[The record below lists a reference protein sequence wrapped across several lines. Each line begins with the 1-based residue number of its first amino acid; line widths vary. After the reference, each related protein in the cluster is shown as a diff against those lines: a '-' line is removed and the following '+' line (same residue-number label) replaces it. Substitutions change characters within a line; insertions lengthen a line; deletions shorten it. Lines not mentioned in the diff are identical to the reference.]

1 MATQGRKVQSI
12 EKASTLLDCFWTAQ
26 RPLALSE
33 LVQMTGW
40 AKSTIHGILST
51 MVDCAMVEQNPFD
64 GKYRLGYHLFELG
77 SAVHFSWDAVTVSK
91 PYLLHLVATLN
102 ESAYLARLTGNELL
116 LADCAE
122 PHVGFRVS
130 SESGTRMPLHCTS
143 QGKAILAFHPESEV
157 KMLLRHKEMTAL
169 TPNTITEWEPFRQQ
183 LARVRETGVAMERE
197 EYKRVEKKIHTYIP
211 ESSIVGV
218 LLEHAEDYAVIDSNN
233 RAVMQ
238 HEPLSWGVLGAKFV
252 HLGQRSQLGQLSDG
266 VLQEWIGSLSAHE
279 REEFSEALFEI
290 LSVSGKMRTLDDL
303 RNGGLVGG
311 AALLKG
317 YIGADEKKKHIIMET
332 FRRLAVDIKE
342 EVVHSAGEGIKSAT
356 HVFADLRK

>member
-12 EKASTLLDCFWTAQ
+12 EKASSLLDCFWTAQ

-183 LARVRETGVAMERE
+183 LARVREIGIALERE
-197 EYKRVEKKIHTYIP
+197 EYKLGLQSIAAPIFDNRGECIYAIG
-211 ESSIVGV
+211 IVG
-218 LLEHAEDYAVIDSNN
+218 LLHGDDRDYFDRTAKALREAAQAVSHD
-233 RAVMQ
+233 
-238 HEPLSWGVLGAKFV
+238 LGFRGDPKY
-252 HLGQRSQLGQLSDG
+252 
-266 VLQEWIGSLSAHE
+266 
-279 REEFSEALFEI
+279 
-290 LSVSGKMRTLDDL
+290 GK
-303 RNGGLVGG
+303 
-311 AALLKG
+311 K
-317 YIGADEKKKHIIMET
+317 
-332 FRRLAVDIKE
+332 
-342 EVVHSAGEGIKSAT
+342 AT
-356 HVFADLRK
+356 P

>member
-12 EKASTLLDCFWTAQ
+12 EKASILLDCFWTAQ

-130 SESGTRMPLHCTS
+130 SEAGTRMPLHCTS
-143 QGKAILAFHPESEV
+143 QGKAILAFRSEPEAR
-157 KMLLRHKEMTAL
+157 MLLRHREMTRF
-169 TPNTITEWEPFRQQ
+169 TPNTITEWERLRPQ
-183 LARVRETGVAMERE
+183 LERVRETGIAMERE
-197 EYKRVEKKIHTYIP
+197 EYKLGLQSMAAPIFDNRGECLYAIG
-211 ESSIVGV
+211 IVGLV
-218 LLEHAEDYAVIDSNN
+218 HQDCPDYYERTAKALREAASAVSYD
-233 RAVMQ
+233 
-238 HEPLSWGVLGAKFV
+238 LGY
-252 HLGQRSQLGQLSDG
+252 R
-266 VLQEWIGSLSAHE
+266 
-279 REEFSEALFEI
+279 
-290 LSVSGKMRTLDDL
+290 
-303 RNGGLVGG
+303 
-311 AALLKG
+311 KG
-317 YIGADEKKKHIIMET
+317 
-332 FRRLAVDIKE
+332 
-342 EVVHSAGEGIKSAT
+342 
-356 HVFADLRK
+356 